1 MKAKLYLI
9 CLFLFPFVSHAQ
21 LSAGLDLN
29 DLNLSPPPDANAPAE
44 ATFEEK
50 AGGAIKEYLT
60 KILKLQKE
68 FNALNGPNE
77 FLSGGV
83 PIIKEEHAL
92 TTRFLDDKEG
102 ELSRFVKK
110 EINNMSSLIRRLSE
124 PSGTNL
130 SSEMRLRNERLAEK
144 YEAEIGSLHNLQL
157 VLSRLRKR
165 MSVMQRTEREN
176 LEYLG
181 DVHGEEALKVIA
193 GMKIEWNN
201 KINIQIVALAPLWN
215 LLSAESK
222 KQDGGKKE

>member
-29 DLNLSPPPDANAPAE
+29 DLNLSPPPDANATAE

-60 KILKLQKE
+60 KILKLQKD
-68 FNALNGPNE
+68 FNALKGPNE
-77 FLSGGV
+77 FLSRGA
-83 PIIKEEHAL
+83 PIIKEEHEL

-124 PSGTNL
+124 PSGPNL
-130 SSEMRLRNERLAEK
+130 TREMRLRYERLAEK
-144 YEAEIGSLHNLQL
+144 YEAEIGSLSNLQF

-165 MSVMQRTEREN
+165 TSVMQRIEREN
-176 LEYLG
+176 LEYLT
-181 DVHGEEALKVIA
+181 DVHGKEALKVIA
-193 GMKIEWNN
+193 EMKIEWNK

-222 KQDGGKKE
+222 KQDEGKKE

>member
-29 DLNLSPPPDANAPAE
+29 DLNLSPPPDANVTAE

-60 KILKLQKE
+60 KILKLQKD
-68 FNALNGPNE
+68 FNALKGPKE
-77 FLSGGV
+77 LWTRGV
-83 PIIKEEHAL
+83 PIIKEEHEL

-124 PSGTNL
+124 PSGPNL
-130 SSEMRLRNERLAEK
+130 TREMRLRYERLAEK
-144 YEAEIGSLHNLQL
+144 YEAEIGSLYNLQF

-165 MSVMQRTEREN
+165 TSVMQRIEREN
-176 LEYLG
+176 LEYLA

-193 GMKIEWNN
+193 GMKIEWNK

-222 KQDGGKKE
+222 KQDEGKKE

>member
-29 DLNLSPPPDANAPAE
+29 DLNLSPPPDANATAE

-60 KILKLQKE
+60 KILKLQKD

-77 FLSGGV
+77 FLSRGV
-83 PIIKEEHAL
+83 PIIEEEHEL

-102 ELSRFVKK
+102 ELFRFVAEEMKSL
-110 EINNMSSLIRRLSE
+110 EIQYRRFFRQAKIDMTPRE
-124 PSGTNL
+124 RA
-130 SSEMRLRNERLAEK
+130 MRERKGEEH
-144 YEAEIGSLHNLQL
+144 EAEIGSLYDLQFA
-157 VLSRLRKR
+157 LSRLRKR
-165 MSVMQRTEREN
+165 MSAMQRIEREN
-176 LEYLG
+176 LEYLA
-181 DVHGEEALKVIA
+181 DVHGEEALRVIA
-193 GMKIEWNN
+193 GMKIEWNK

-222 KQDGGKKE
+222 KQDEGKRE

>member
-21 LSAGLDLN
+21 LSTGLDLN

-68 FNALNGPNE
+68 LNALNGPNE
-77 FLSGGV
+77 FLRGGV
-83 PIIKEEHAL
+83 SIIKEEHTL

-215 LLSAESK
+215 ILSAESK
-222 KQDGGKKE
+222 KQDGDKKE